1 LKKEIEKAE
10 KALRIFGAVSQAL
23 SSEKLEALE
32 DAVKFYEA
40 LMNHI
45 AKTNPRLLKILGL
58 E

>member
-1 LKKEIEKAE
+1 MDEPSTCLTVFCFDA
-10 KALRIFGAVSQAL
+10 
-23 SSEKLEALE
+23 E

-45 AKTNPRLLKILGL
+45 VKNNSRLLKILGL